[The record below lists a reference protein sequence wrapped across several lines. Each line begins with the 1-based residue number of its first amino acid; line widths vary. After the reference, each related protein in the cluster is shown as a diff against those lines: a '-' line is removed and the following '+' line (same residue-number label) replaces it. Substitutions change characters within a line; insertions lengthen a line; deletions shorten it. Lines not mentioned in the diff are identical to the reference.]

1 METASGAPRRAEGVE
16 YQQAAMAPGLDLFRC
31 TALSATLST
40 VGCAKRWREGSVPPK
55 RVSDDDW
62 RPDPLAA
69 CRGCSIGAAHA
80 GAVAVSYSSLY
91 GASVCPRC
99 RKGVTRMIGAKVC
112 ISCYNR
118 AREVAAGKNARGNAP
133 TKIVALTPVRVRSAV
148 NGAHVQ
154 QIGSAAAVDIFEPVF
169 QTLRTTP
176 GAMMFAFAPP
186 PLIRSP
192 YHRSSSPA
200 RRAPRYLRAPAVS
213 AQGTLF

>member
-1 METASGAPRRAEGVE
+1 METASDAPRRADGVE
-16 YQQAAMAPGLDLFRC
+16 YQQTAMAPGLDLFRC

-40 VGCAKRWREGSVPPK
+40 VGCAKRWREGAEPPK
-55 RVSDDDW
+55 RINDDW

-69 CRGCSIGAAHA
+69 CRGCVIGAAHA

-99 RKGVTRMIGAKVC
+99 RKGVTRMIGSKVC

-133 TKIVALTPVRVRSAV
+133 TKIIALTPVRVRSSV
-148 NGAHVQ
+148 NGGHVQ

-176 GAMMFAFAPP
+176 GAMIFAFEPP

-200 RRAPRYLRAPAVS
+200 RRAPRWHRAPTMS
-213 AQGTLF
+213 AQGSLF